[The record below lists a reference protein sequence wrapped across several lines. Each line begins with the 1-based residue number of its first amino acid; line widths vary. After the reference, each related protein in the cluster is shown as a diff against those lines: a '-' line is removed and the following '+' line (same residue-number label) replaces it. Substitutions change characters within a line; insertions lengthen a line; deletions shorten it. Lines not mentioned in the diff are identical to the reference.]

1 MKYTIFAAAYAS
13 FALAQG
19 QPPIYG
25 LCDKDN
31 FAQKANVN
39 KDYPIVPALQ
49 DGRVV
54 ISGNFC
60 KIWR

>member
-1 MKYTIFAAAYAS
+1 MKFTLLTALSAS
-13 FALAQG
+13 LVLAQG
-19 QPPIYG
+19 QAPIYG
-25 LCDKDN
+25 KCDKDN

-39 KDYPIVPALQ
+39 KDYPIVPALS

-60 KIWR
+60 KI